1 MADLKDD
8 DVKQPSEQERAAER
22 KPEYA
27 CIECRRLFAFGD
39 ELLFPEWQHEDCG
52 GLVRKF
58 APAHVAAVENQ
69 VEARDAAVRLALL
82 DEIESA
88 MFGFFKRN
96 PDHAF
101 TAVLPMT
108 IRELRI
114 KYTRTP

>member
-1 MADLKDD
+1 MSELETADKLAKQIAKDLIHGD
-8 DVKQPSEQERAAER
+8 SWFFE
-22 KPEYA
+22 EYR
-27 CIECRRLFAFGD
+27 CIA
-39 ELLFPEWQHEDCG
+39 WI
-52 GLVRKF
+52 
-58 APAHVAAVENQ
+58 
-69 VEARDAAVRLALL
+69 EARDAAVRLALL